1 MGEVISDIKFREL
14 LEALSSKSVNKTG
27 NGQIDIR
34 GTVLSSTEFD
44 RLYLSDIKD
53 LFARYEI
60 AITPDFAP
68 SKQLYTDLDTFSNP
82 ALKNTSVPEI
92 TTAFRKKLST
102 AILDNYG
109 KKLSGREVLEQA
121 NQGYVEPEEVITML
135 KYKSL
140 YAQDE
145 KAPDYAEPVSP
156 EQLMEFYSPEKHPGR
171 MLGLLKSGKIG
182 AEFEEFHQEMLD
194 GVSKKDRKEYI
205 EDLTSEAKKEAATSQ
220 EFSTNLL
227 GYANHQIIPDET
239 LEQNISGDFLKQ
251 QYLDKKIS
259 IARVL
264 AIYAT
269 APKYFSAVE
278 SILTPDE
285 ITKAHS
291 KDEVSDDALMQIP
304 KDSRIAYLEKNNTK
318 FSTMM
323 YLFLHCDGFSVTEL
337 QTLLTAKQNT
347 ESLEFYIDA
356 GSSPAKIKELYENYL
371 IDYGCIKN
379 LQAIGIL
386 TEKDM
391 QKYHLSIN
399 KRAFYRELDN
409 TQTVTI
415 AGNGDSV
422 PFSSTGVFLGS
433 KAPKVFPSLEVYEIL
448 GKKNNKGFE
457 QLPTINHTDEHQKT
471 SFLDNYRIVALEFS
485 NLVAFVPNELT
496 KPIYIMPYQEAAYI
510 IKNRRLPANFSEHEK
525 IKEVRQT
532 EKTNEDILRVANQF
546 DEARPYFERIGYN
559 EDRDF
564 VSNYAAMLEEYQKI
578 KIKGEN

>member
-1 MGEVISDIKFREL
+1 MGEVISDIKFKEL

-53 LFARYEI
+53 LFSRYETV
-60 AITPDFAP
+60 ITPDFAP
-68 SKQLYTDLDTFSNP
+68 SQQLYNDLDTFSNP

-145 KAPDYAEPVSP
+145 NAPDYVEPVSP
-156 EQLMEFYSPEKHPGR
+156 EQLLDFYSPEKHPGR
-171 MLGLLKSGKIG
+171 MLGLLKSVKIG
-182 AEFEEFHQEMLD
+182 AEFEEFHQEMLES
-194 GVSKKDRKEYI
+194 VSKKDKKEYI
-205 EDLTSEAKKEAATSQ
+205 EDLTSEARKEASSSQ
-220 EFSTNLL
+220 EFSSNLL

-278 SILTPDE
+278 SILTPEE

-304 KDSRIAYLEKNNTK
+304 KDSRIAYLEKSNTK

-337 QTLLTAKQNT
+337 QALLTAKKNT

-379 LQAIGIL
+379 LQATGIL

-399 KRAFYRELDN
+399 KRAFYNELDN

-415 AGNGDSV
+415 TGTGDSV

-433 KAPKVFPSLEVYEIL
+433 RAPKVFPSLEVYEIL
-448 GKKNNKGFE
+448 GKKNNKSFDE
-457 QLPTINHTDEHQKT
+457 LPTIKHTDVHQKT

-485 NLVAFVPNELT
+485 NLVAFVPTELT

-510 IKNRRLPANFSEHEK
+510 IKSRRLPPNFSEHEE

-532 EKTNEDILRVANQF
+532 EKTNEDILKIANQF
-546 DEARPYFERIGYN
+546 DEARPYFEQIGYN

-564 VSNYAAMLEEYQKI
+564 VSNYSAMLEEYQKI

>member
-1 MGEVISDIKFREL
+1 MGEVISDIKFKEL

-53 LFARYEI
+53 LFSRYET

-68 SKQLYTDLDTFSNP
+68 SKQLYNDLDTFSNP

-145 KAPDYAEPVSP
+145 NAPDYVEPVSP
-156 EQLMEFYSPEKHPGR
+156 EQLLDFYSPEKHPGR
-171 MLGLLKSGKIG
+171 MLGLLKSGKIS
-182 AEFEEFHQEMLD
+182 AEFEEFHQEMLES
-194 GVSKKDRKEYI
+194 VSKKDKKEYI
-205 EDLTSEAKKEAATSQ
+205 EDLTSEARKEASSSQ
-220 EFSTNLL
+220 EFSSNLL

-278 SILTPDE
+278 SILTPEE

-337 QTLLTAKQNT
+337 QALLTAKKNT

-379 LQAIGIL
+379 LQANGIL

-399 KRAFYRELDN
+399 KRAFYNELDN

-415 AGNGDSV
+415 TGTGDSV

-433 KAPKVFPSLEVYEIL
+433 RAPKVFPSLEVYEIL
-448 GKKNNKGFE
+448 GKKNNKSFDE
-457 QLPTINHTDEHQKT
+457 LPTIKHTDDHQKT

-485 NLVAFVPNELT
+485 NLVAFVPTELT

-510 IKNRRLPANFSEHEK
+510 IKSRRLPPNFSEHEE

-546 DEARPYFERIGYN
+546 DEARPYFEQIGYN

-564 VSNYAAMLEEYQKI
+564 VSNYSAMLEEYQKI